1 MTLSLRY
8 FVNSLI
14 SNVKVGRATPRLNLS
29 QFSEHDLRD
38 INLPPNYR
46 HRANLSHELDDWRAR
61 IMR

>member
-8 FVNSLI
+8 FVNSLF
-14 SNVKVGRATPRLNLS
+14 SNVKNNRATPRLNLS

-61 IMR
+61 HLR